1 MNEGATASNVGL
13 DDHVEGEIAACLS
26 LNKPRSFFL
35 FAGAGSG
42 KTRSLERALTRIREQ
57 DSAELRL
64 KGRGAAVITYTNAAC
79 DEIKRRVSEDPLFHV
94 STIHSFAWHLIGGF
108 NSDIRAWLRVSL
120 AADIQEIEEA
130 ERKGRPGTQAS
141 ITRQA
146 DIAAKTQ
153 RLMLLDKIKSFIY
166 NPNGDNRE
174 TNSLNHSEVISICA
188 AFLTEKPTM
197 QRILVTKYPFLLID
211 ESQDTNRD
219 LVDALLIVQAAHHE
233 HFCLGFFGDTMQRI
247 YGDGKEKF
255 EQAIPDEW
263 EKPRKQLNH
272 RCPKRIVT
280 LINQI
285 RRDVDDQVQLART
298 DSIEGCVRLFIL
310 PSDTADKPAAEDMIR
325 LKMAEIT
332 EDRDWGLR
340 DTCKVLILEHHMA
353 ARRMGFQGVFG
364 PLYEISE
371 FRTGLLDGTLP
382 ALRFFSEN
390 VLPLVKA
397 HQNADKFRL
406 AKIARE
412 RSPLLSVE
420 ALATSKSAQKQL
432 QLVREAADGLISLWR
447 HGEPTLGPVL
457 KHVASTGLFG
467 VPDSLKPFLSM
478 PENSSLH
485 EQVEAQ
491 GDAGNV
497 SKSLSALA
505 RFLEAPF
512 SEIEHYVNYLDE
524 HSSFDT
530 HQGIKGLEF
539 DRVMVVMDDTD
550 ARGFLFS
557 YDKLFGAKERSAG
570 DLKSEREG
578 RETGLDRTRRLFYVT
593 CSRAKRSLAL
603 VAYTDNQSAVRS
615 HVLQN
620 GWFEQHELV

>member
-1 MNEGATASNVGL
+1 MNEDATASNARI
-13 DDHVEGEIAACLS
+13 DDHVEDEIAACLS

-64 KGRGAAVITYTNAAC
+64 KGRGVAVITYTNAAC
-79 DEIKRRVSEDPLFHV
+79 DEIKRRVSLDPLFHV

-108 NSDIRAWLRVSL
+108 NSDIRAWLRIRL
-120 AADIQEIEEA
+120 AADIREIEEA
-130 ERKGRPGTQAS
+130 ERKGRSGTQAS
-141 ITRQA
+141 ISRQA
-146 DIAAKTQ
+146 DIVAKTE
-153 RLMLLDKIKSFIY
+153 RLTLLDKIKSFIY

-174 TNSLNHSEVISICA
+174 TNSLNHAEVISICA
-188 AFLTEKPTM
+188 AFLTEKPMM
-197 QRILVTKYPFLLID
+197 QRILVTKYPFLLVD
-211 ESQDTNRD
+211 ESQDTNKN
-219 LVDALLIVQAAHHE
+219 LVDALLAVEAAHRE
-233 HFCLGFFGDTMQRI
+233 RFGLGFFGDMMQRI

-255 EQAIPDEW
+255 EEAIPQEW

-272 RCPKRIVT
+272 RCPKRIVA

-310 PSDTADKPAAEDMIR
+310 PSATADKPAAEDAVR

-332 EDRDWGLR
+332 EDGDWALR

-353 ARRMGFQGVFG
+353 ARRMGFQHVFD

-382 ALRFFSEN
+382 ELRLFSEN

-397 HQNADKFRL
+397 HRDGDKFRI

-412 RSPLLSVE
+412 RSPLLSVA
-420 ALATSKSAQKQL
+420 ALAESKSAQAQL
-432 QLVREAADGLISLWR
+432 QIVRDAAAGLMSLWQN
-447 HGEPTLGPVL
+447 GEPTCGEVL
-457 KHVASTGLFG
+457 KRVASTGLFG
-467 VPDSLKPFLSM
+467 VPDSLKPFLVIAEHDL
-478 PENSSLH
+478 PLD
-485 EQVEAQ
+485 QVEP
-491 GDAGNV
+491 GNL
-497 SKSLSALA
+497 SKPSSATA
-505 RFLEAPF
+505 KFLDAPF
-512 SEIEHYVNYLDE
+512 LEIEHYVSYLDE
-524 HSSFDT
+524 HSSFET

-557 YDKLFGAKERSAG
+557 YDKLFGAKERTAA
-570 DLKSEREG
+570 DIKNEREG

-615 HVLQN
+615 RVLQN
-620 GWFEQHELV
+620 GWFEQHELA